1 MNYLAHAYLSFNNKH
16 LLLGNMCS
24 DFIKGKKKLDYSL
37 AIQQGIV
44 LHRAIDEFTDTHS
57 STAEAK
63 VFFKPFVGLYAG
75 VFIDVVYDHFLAT
88 DKNEFINNEALK
100 NFTTNTYNILQENIY
115 ELPEK
120 FQTIFPYMQKQN
132 WLYNYQFNWGI
143 EKSFEGLVRRAK
155 YLSSWKEAFS
165 SFQNNYTALQN
176 CYTNFFPEIKYFANQ
191 KIQELLN
198 KK

>member
-75 VFIDVVYDHFLAT
+75 AFVDVVYDHFLAT
-88 DKNEFINNEALK
+88 DKNEFINDDALK
-100 NFTTNTYNILQENIY
+100 KFTTNTYNILQKNISV
-115 ELPEK
+115 LPEK
-120 FQTIFPYMQKQN
+120 FQNIFPYMQKQN

-155 YLSSWKEAFS
+155 YLSSWKEAFTA
-165 SFQNNYTALQN
+165 FENNYTALQN
-176 CYTNFFPEIKYFANQ
+176 CYKCFFPEIKYFVNQ
-191 KIQELLN
+191 KMQELL
-198 KK
+198 KA